1 MYELGSAGQGGATVG
16 HPKKSF
22 VCAKCMIGKY
32 GDILGIL
39 TRDKR
44 EKKRFF

>member
-16 HPKKSF
+16 HPQKSF
-22 VCAKCMIGKY
+22 VCAKCKF